1 MLDYFKLSFSSLL
14 MCDANTEQ
22 PLKYLHLNSSIIK
35 NTKKTKVQLIVITSS
50 SQQQQQQQQPQL

>member
-1 MLDYFKLSFSSLL
+1 